1 MNRRRCNGF
10 SCGPQP
16 FYQFFPHMPCGIMGC
31 PPPFPGRYPPPG
43 GPPPRGPGMPPHRNP
58 YWQGGM
64 YAQSQGDDSYGYYQ
78 MPMSMPIPEEGWEDD
93 SKQWQWMQEMYPKM
107 ARRIQKKAKFL
118 CEKLDYEGSILYDEY
133 PDKLMLQRYSDGIFE
148 EMQKELKEERESQGI
163 PAETGNNEAFDMVL
177 YELVEMILYYEI
189 LKMRLDIQR

>member
-10 SCGPQP
+10 LCGPQP
-16 FYQFFPHMPCGIMGC
+16 FYQMFPPMPCGMMGC
-31 PPPFPGRYPPPG
+31 PPPPPGRYPPPG
-43 GPPPRGPGMPPHRNP
+43 GYPPRGPGMPPHRNP

-64 YAQSQGDDSYGYYQ
+64 YAQAQGDDMYGYYPMQ
-78 MPMSMPIPEEGWEDD
+78 MPMSDEEWEEDG
-93 SKQWQWMQEMYPKM
+93 KQWQWVQEMYPKM

-148 EMQKELKEERESQGI
+148 EMQKELKEEKESQGI
-163 PAETGNNEAFDMVL
+163 SAETGNCEAFDMVL
-177 YELVEMILYYEI
+177 YELVEMILYYEV
-189 LKMRLDIQR
+189 LRMRLDIQR